1 MHAAATLRR
10 RSLAHAATSVLT
22 AFVAIAASA
31 AAQAAP
37 AARPNILFIFTDD
50 HAAHALSCYGS
61 RINQTPN
68 LDRIAH
74 GGILFRNCFVTN
86 SVCGPSRAVIL
97 TGKYSHIN
105 GFTRNGQQFRGEQTT
120 FPKLLQQAGYQTAIV
135 GKWHLGEHQPPL
147 GFNYSEVL
155 IGQGPY
161 YNPVMLRDEH
171 GDGRQVKAKYTGYT
185 TDIITDRVLDWLKDG
200 RDPSKPFML
209 MYQHKAPHREWE
221 PDPKHFHLYADA
233 DVPEPATLFDDWSG
247 RGRAAHEQDMTIER
261 TLTDKDLKLVPPQG
275 LNPAQLADWNA
286 FYDPQNAAFRTA
298 NLRGRD
304 LVRWKY
310 QRYIKDYLRCIASVD
325 DNVGRVLDWLDEAGL
340 AQNTVVMYAA
350 DNGFYL
356 GDHGWFDKRFM
367 YEESYRIPFLVR
379 WPGVT
384 DAGGDGRT
392 IRENTDLVS
401 NIDFAETFLDLA
413 GVPIPDDMQ
422 GRSLVPIF
430 KGQTPADWRQS
441 HYYQYYEYSTLR
453 KWVHNVHRH
462 YGVRTPTHKLIYYY
476 QIDEWELFDLTKD
489 PDELQS
495 VYNDPQYASVV
506 QELKTELSRLRAEL
520 NVPEDTEP

>member
-1 MHAAATLRR
+1 MLRSR
-10 RSLAHAATSVLT
+10 CSRLLHVVLVFVVLAGARM
-22 AFVAIAASA
+22 SA
-31 AAQAAP
+31 LAAP
-37 AARPNILFIFTDD
+37 ASRPNILFIFTDD

-61 RINQTPN
+61 KINQTPN
-68 LDRIAH
+68 LDRIAQ

-97 TGKYSHIN
+97 TGKYSHVN
-105 GFTRNGQQFRGEQTT
+105 GFLRNGQQFRGEQPT
-120 FPKLLQQAGYQTAIV
+120 FPKMLQAAGYQTAVV

-155 IGQGPY
+155 IGQGTY
-161 YNPVMLRDEH
+161 YNPVLLRDEH
-171 GDGRQVKAKYTGYT
+171 GDGKQEKTPYTGYV
-185 TDIITDRVLDWLKDG
+185 TDIITDRALDWLQRG

-221 PDPKHFHLYADA
+221 PDPTHFSLYADA

-247 RGRAAHEQDMTIER
+247 RGRAAHEQDMTIEH
-261 TLTDKDLKLVPPQG
+261 TLTEKDLKLIPPKE

-286 FYDPQNAAFRTA
+286 FYDPQNAAFRAA
-298 NLRGRD
+298 NLQGSA

-310 QRYIKDYLRCIASVD
+310 QRYIKDYLRCVASVD
-325 DNVGRVLDWLDEAGL
+325 DNVGRVLDWLDETGL
-340 AQNTVVMYAA
+340 ASNTVVMYAS
-350 DNGFYL
+350 DQGFYL

-367 YEESYRIPFLVR
+367 YEESYRTPFLVR

-384 DAGGDGRT
+384 DAGGTGRS
-392 IRENTDLVS
+392 IRENADLVS

-413 GVPIPDDMQ
+413 GVPIPADMQ
-422 GRSLVPIF
+422 GRSLVPIL
-430 KGQTPADWRQS
+430 KGQTPKDWRQS
-441 HYYQYYEYSTLR
+441 HYYQYYEYSTQR

-476 QIDEWELFDLTKD
+476 QIDEWELFDLQQD
-489 PDELQS
+489 PHELKS
-495 VYNDPQYASVV
+495 VYSDPQYAPVV
-506 QELKTELSRLRAEL
+506 KELKTELARLRAEL
-520 NVPEDTEP
+520 KVPDDPEP